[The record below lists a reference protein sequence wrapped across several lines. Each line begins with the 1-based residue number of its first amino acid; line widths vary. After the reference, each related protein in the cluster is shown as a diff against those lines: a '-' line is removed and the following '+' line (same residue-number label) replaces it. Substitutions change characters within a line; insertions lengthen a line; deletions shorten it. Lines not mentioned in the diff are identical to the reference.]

1 MTSSFDEND
10 RPVDLYYVEANDAA
24 KRMLGQ
30 DFAGKRLTE
39 ISPSYERYWFDI
51 FGEDLSSHYFY
62 LPT

>member
-1 MTSSFDEND
+1 
-10 RPVDLYYVEANDAA
+10 VDLYYVEANDAA